1 MDSSTKTK
9 SNPAMTEGLHLQ
21 DLLQVLKLR
30 RQFLYFFTI
39 MAVVGTIFKTIFYIP
54 TYVGQTTLNIQKVE
68 QSPLQLALANLGTTS
83 FDSTDR
89 LKKYLDYLQNHEF
102 FLAVAETLKFQE
114 GYQKLNLTP
123 PGEMSL
129 TKKKFWKHFF
139 ATHFGRK
146 EQPTEKPEPVLVPV
160 EELATILRHM
170 TQAQIVGNDTVKIFV
185 TSLDSFTSM
194 VLANTASQVF
204 VAKTSERDYN
214 EVTQVKQFIQSQLES
229 TTDRLKSRE
238 ASLVEFKRKHNII
251 SINAE
256 HTSFSSKIGTIEAE
270 LENTKLK
277 YEENKKLIEFYQT
290 ALNKEEKNIIAH
302 GSGAIKSSKNE
313 LVNRLRQQLD
323 SLRQKKVIMQAQG
336 FAETSW
342 EMAGIN
348 KEIDRIAK
356 NLKDQFDA
364 SGKLPEDEFV
374 GVTADIARV
383 KMKTLQ
389 AENKSLEAKIQTIE
403 KSRQEL
409 IKSMK
414 SLPTD
419 EQVLLTLSRDVD
431 LQFELYSSLKK
442 KLQEVEI
449 QQVALQSHV
458 QISERAGLPGPI
470 ARTNFFVKLLFAL
483 LVGIFLGASTAF
495 LFEAVDPTIKHPA
508 DLERMELISLG
519 SIPRVE
525 GNAMRKTLGT
535 HSYRPDLLI
544 CKEKPESVESMA
556 FKHIRAQLV
565 NQKNQEGE
573 HAKVLVITS
582 PERGDG
588 KSFMASNIAVS
599 LSQLEKK
606 TLLIDCDMRNP
617 SIPWL
622 FGYKEADG
630 LSSVLTL
637 KAALNDIL
645 IKERIPHLDIL
656 PAGWSPPNPSE
667 LISNDKFRILLNHLK
682 AQYDYIIIDSP
693 PAVSVVD
700 ASVLAGFADSVLL
713 VAGFRKTKKNLMLL
727 AVRKILQV
735 SHKQIYT
742 ILNNVWE
749 VHEYTTYNYFMPEEN
764 SGRVYTMPD
773 AQSELEKFQESL
785 KKKKA
790 G

>member
-1 MDSSTKTK
+1 MEPNKSKTYT
-9 SNPAMTEGLHLQ
+9 STEGLHFQ

-39 MAVVGTIFKTIFYIP
+39 MAVLGTVFRTIFYIP
-54 TYVGQTTLNIQKVE
+54 TYTGQTTLNIQKVE
-68 QSPLQLALANLGTTS
+68 QSPLQMALANLGTTQ
-83 FDSTDR
+83 FDSMDR
-89 LKKYLDYLQNHEF
+89 LKKYLDYLHSHEF

-114 GYQKLNLTP
+114 GYQKLNLTS

-129 TKKKFWKHFF
+129 TGKKFWKHFF
-139 ATHFGRK
+139 ETHFGRK
-146 EQPTEKPEPVLVPV
+146 EQPAEKPEPVLVPV
-160 EELATILRHM
+160 EELAKILRNM
-170 TQAQIVGNDTVKIFV
+170 TQAQILGSDTVKIYI
-185 TSLDSFTSM
+185 TSLDPFTSM
-194 VLANTASQVF
+194 VLANTAAQVF
-204 VAKTSERDYN
+204 VTKTSERDYN
-214 EVTQVKQFIQSQLES
+214 EVTQVKQFIQNQLEA
-229 TTDRLKSRE
+229 TTDRLKGRE
-238 ASLVEFKRKHNII
+238 TSLVEFKKKHNII
-251 SINAE
+251 SISAE
-256 HTSFSSKIGTIEAE
+256 HTSFSSKVSAIEAE

-277 YEENKKLIEFYQT
+277 YEENKKLIEFYQN

-313 LVNRLRQQLD
+313 ILNRLRQQLD
-323 SLRQKKVIMQAQG
+323 SLRHKKVLMQAQG
-336 FAETSW
+336 FTETSW
-342 EMAGIN
+342 EMTSIN
-348 KEIDRIAK
+348 KEIDRIASG
-356 NLKDQFDA
+356 LKDQLD
-364 SGKLPEDEFV
+364 SSGGKLPEDELV
-374 GVTADIARV
+374 GVSADMARV

-389 AENKSLEAKIQTIE
+389 SENKALEAKLSTIE
-403 KSRQEL
+403 KSREEL

-419 EQVLLTLSRDVD
+419 EQILLTLTRDVD

-458 QISERAGLPGPI
+458 QITERSGIPGPDP
-470 ARTNFFVKLLFAL
+470 RTNFLVKLLFAL
-483 LVGIFLGASTAF
+483 LVGVFLGASTAF
-495 LFEAVDPTIKHPA
+495 LFEAIDPTVKHPS
-508 DLERMELISLG
+508 DLEKLELVNLG

-525 GNAMRKTLGT
+525 GSAMRQSLGV

-556 FKHIRAQLV
+556 FKHIRAQIV
-565 NQKNQEGE
+565 NQKNPENNK
-573 HAKVLVITS
+573 AKVMVITS

-588 KSFMASNIAVS
+588 KSFVSANIAVS

-606 TLLIDCDMRNP
+606 TLLIDSDLRNP

-622 FGYKEADG
+622 FGYKENDG

-637 KAALNDIL
+637 RAALNDII
-645 IKERIPHLDIL
+645 IKDRLPHLDIL

-667 LISNDKFRILLNHLK
+667 LISNDKFRILLEHLK
-682 AQYDYIIIDSP
+682 TQYDYIIIDSP

-700 ASVLAGFADSVLL
+700 ASVLAGFADSVFL

-735 SHKQIYT
+735 SHKHIYT

-749 VHEYTTYNYFMPEEN
+749 VHEYTSYNYFMPEDH
-764 SGRVYTMPD
+764 SARIYTMPD